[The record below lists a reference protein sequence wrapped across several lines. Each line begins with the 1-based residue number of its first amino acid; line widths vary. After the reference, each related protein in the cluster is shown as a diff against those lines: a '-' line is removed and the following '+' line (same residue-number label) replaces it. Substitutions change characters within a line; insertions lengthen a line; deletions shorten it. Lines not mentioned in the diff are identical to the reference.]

1 MKRSPAIRRTEAG
14 IVLCSQCRAELKV
27 SNQKNYHEVRGWKQL
42 NRPIQMEQFGTRT
55 LCEECFDRM
64 KNKPWE
70 QPPLF

>member
-1 MKRSPAIRRTEAG
+1 M
-14 IVLCSQCRAELKV
+14 KV